1 MWSEINRNNRLFML
15 GNFLFALSDGLW
27 MNLRQL
33 HLGNLGATPLEV
45 GSILGIVALAGS
57 LLPLPAGILTDRI
70 GPKRVI
76 LGSWLIAAVG
86 TIIAALA
93 TDWYLASLGF
103 GVFMLVIAANPATVT
118 YVILNTDDQQH
129 GNDGQAQR
137 VMATVFAS
145 WPAAMIF
152 APTVGGLI
160 AERWGIA
167 SAMWIATLG
176 FVVSVAAFAFAKDVR
191 PTQIEQRS
199 DSRSLF
205 GNQRFVALT
214 IYYSLVLVALYLGYV
229 LAPTYLEMMR
239 GYSTADI
246 GFLFSI
252 LSLGSLGF
260 NIIVRRTRSQVSFVV
275 LIVAIW
281 VGTLLI
287 WLTKNALVMTLA
299 FALLGAISTMWLLA
313 QSSFGQIV
321 KPQQRGL
328 ALGIT
333 ETVANGAVALASWLA
348 GALYERTAAHD
359 LPLIVGA
366 ITIGV
371 AFVLWFAF
379 GIGRLMQV
387 PDSNSSE
394 LDYQQTNEQPAA

>member
-45 GSILGIVALAGS
+45 GSVLGIVALAGS

-214 IYYSLVLVALYLGYV
+214 IYYSLVLVALYLGYA